1 VSSFLLFGRFSG
13 YREWAAI
20 PTPPRPID
28 PTSFDPMSRTGNRSM
43 LFNIP
48 LTLAPLLVYNLQ
60 LLGVFGAAAG
70 DPWVQPVFTMSM
82 VSDARF
88 TMLFGDLL
96 IVAALV
102 CLFVEIVKA
111 TRTSAPTIVDHSM
124 SLGVFILHLVEF
136 LTVAG
141 AATSVFFILMVIALI
156 DVVDRKSTR
165 LNSSHRLTSRMPS
178 SA

>member
-1 VSSFLLFGRFSG
+1 
-13 YREWAAI
+13 
-20 PTPPRPID
+20 
-28 PTSFDPMSRTGNRSM
+28 M

-60 LLGVFGAAAG
+60 AFGLLGTTPG
-70 DPWVQPVFTMSM
+70 DPWVQPVFTVTM

-88 TMLFGDLL
+88 TLLFGDML

-102 CLFVEIVKA
+102 CLFVEIAKA

-124 SLGVFILHLVEF
+124 SLAVFIVHLVEF
-136 LTVAG
+136 LTVAA

-156 DVVDRKSTR
+156 DVVGGFTITIRGARRDFGFGRE
-165 LNSSHRLTSRMPS
+165 
-178 SA
+178 

>member
-1 VSSFLLFGRFSG
+1 MF
-13 YREWAAI
+13 
-20 PTPPRPID
+20 
-28 PTSFDPMSRTGNRSM
+28 
-43 LFNIP
+43 FNIP

-60 LLGVFGAAAG
+60 IVGVFGATAG
-70 DPWVQPVFTMSM
+70 DPWVQPVFTVSM

-88 TMLFGDLL
+88 TLLFGDLL

-124 SLGVFILHLVEF
+124 SLGVFVVHLVEF

-156 DVVDRKSTR
+156 DVVGGFTITIRGARRDFGFDRQ
-165 LNSSHRLTSRMPS
+165 
-178 SA
+178 

>member
-1 VSSFLLFGRFSG
+1 
-13 YREWAAI
+13 
-20 PTPPRPID
+20 
-28 PTSFDPMSRTGNRSM
+28 M

-60 LLGVFGAAAG
+60 VFGIFGAPAG
-70 DPWVQPVFTMSM
+70 DPWVQPIFTATM

-88 TMLFGDLL
+88 TLLFGDLI
-96 IVAALV
+96 IVAALL
-102 CLFVEIVKA
+102 CLFIEIVKA

-124 SLGVFILHLVEF
+124 SLAVFIAYLVEF

-156 DVVDRKSTR
+156 DVVGGFTITIRGARRDFGFDR
-165 LNSSHRLTSRMPS
+165 NG
-178 SA
+178 

>member
-1 VSSFLLFGRFSG
+1 MF
-13 YREWAAI
+13 
-20 PTPPRPID
+20 
-28 PTSFDPMSRTGNRSM
+28 
-43 LFNIP
+43 FNIP

-60 LLGVFGAAAG
+60 ILGIFGATAG
-70 DPWVQPVFTMSM
+70 DPWVQPVFTLSM

-88 TMLFGDLL
+88 TLLFGDLL

-111 TRTSAPTIVDHSM
+111 TRTSAPTIVDHAM
-124 SLGVFILHLVEF
+124 SLAVFVVHLIEF

-156 DVVDRKSTR
+156 DVVGGFTITIRGARRDFGYDR
-165 LNSSHRLTSRMPS
+165 
-178 SA
+178 

>member
-1 VSSFLLFGRFSG
+1 MFL
-13 YREWAAI
+13 
-20 PTPPRPID
+20 
-28 PTSFDPMSRTGNRSM
+28 
-43 LFNIP
+43 NIP

-60 LLGVFGAAAG
+60 ILGVFGGSAG

-88 TMLFGDLL
+88 TLLYGDLL

-124 SLGVFILHLVEF
+124 SLAVFVLYLIEF
-136 LTVAG
+136 LTVAA
-141 AATSVFFILMVIALI
+141 AATSVFFILMVIAAI
-156 DVVDRKSTR
+156 DVVGGFTITIRGARRDFGFDR
-165 LNSSHRLTSRMPS
+165 
-178 SA
+178 

>member
-1 VSSFLLFGRFSG
+1 MF
-13 YREWAAI
+13 
-20 PTPPRPID
+20 
-28 PTSFDPMSRTGNRSM
+28 
-43 LFNIP
+43 FNIP

-60 LLGVFGAAAG
+60 ILGIFGTTAG
-70 DPWVQPVFTMSM
+70 DPWVQPVFTLAM

-88 TMLFGDLL
+88 TLLFGDLL

-111 TRTSAPTIVDHSM
+111 TRTSAPTIVDHAM
-124 SLGVFILHLVEF
+124 SLAVFVVHLIEF

-156 DVVDRKSTR
+156 DVVGGFTITIRGARRDFGYDR
-165 LNSSHRLTSRMPS
+165 
-178 SA
+178 